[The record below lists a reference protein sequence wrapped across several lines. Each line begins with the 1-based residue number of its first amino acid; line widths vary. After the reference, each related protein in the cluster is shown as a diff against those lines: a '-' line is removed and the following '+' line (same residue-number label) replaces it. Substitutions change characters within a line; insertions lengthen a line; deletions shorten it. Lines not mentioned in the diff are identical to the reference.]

1 MHISVLSMLIHEL
14 ITHLDRDYL
23 THARVITYMYK
34 FRVIRRLHIY
44 FELSFE
50 RTLSNGYT

>member
-1 MHISVLSMLIHEL
+1 MHISAYQSMLIHEL

-34 FRVIRRLHIY
+34 IPSY
-44 FELSFE
+44 
-50 RTLSNGYT
+50 